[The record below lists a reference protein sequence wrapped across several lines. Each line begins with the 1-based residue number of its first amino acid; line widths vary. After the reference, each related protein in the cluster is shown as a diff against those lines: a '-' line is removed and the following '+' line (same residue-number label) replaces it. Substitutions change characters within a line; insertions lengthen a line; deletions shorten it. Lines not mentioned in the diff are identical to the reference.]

1 MMTVTTKM
9 TYPNIAIRIT
19 FVFVNRNA
27 ENVAVAPAT
36 RTRNL

>member
-1 MMTVTTKM
+1 MLVDKEDVG
-9 TYPNIAIRIT
+9 A

-27 ENVAVAPAT
+27 EKVAVAPAT